1 MRKRIYALLLAVF
14 LAAGA
19 GVLPLQASA
28 APLPSGTVHT
38 GTRTTN
44 AGSRT
49 AHTGLRTAHTER
61 TMRMILTGEEST
73 QDQFDFSWIDLDPS
87 HYDSDA
93 QFANELLHEASLLG
107 RTKMAEALLQAAYEA
122 SPNPRFLTAETALL
136 QSQWRLSV
144 EYKLDADTDEILEY
158 TEHEYDDAGDE
169 VISRRY
175 EASKN
180 WEPAYQ
186 VYPDGTPVP
195 EYVLTELVSM
205 EYDSGHLLL
214 LRSGVKG
221 WQDSGLIT
229 PEEMEKRLE
238 EGLTDHQDRYVY
250 NKTGTPAEQY
260 YRQADQEFLVR
271 TWEYDESGRLL
282 LQENQFW
289 AGEKGVHTENEYDED
304 GSLAYT
310 TYFDADDHEISY
322 EVFFYDS
329 YGLLAEKEHYTGEI
343 LLSQT
348 EYTYDDNGVLQE
360 SVWTALTPDGEEAAY
375 RLCTYDESGN
385 LLNQLSEDD
394 RTQEM
399 NESAFEYEYDD
410 EGLLTRKQEFSYDAD
425 GNEQPA
431 DPYSV
436 YEYVFFELPERQ
448 DPLPEDASSEGA
460 ETEDEA
466 SGAEKENDAPGTQ
479 EVENASG
486 TKDAENTSGIQVTE
500 DGEYTDKD
508 HVALYIHTYGHLPSN
523 YITKKEANALGW
535 PDEGYLKTVAPGK
548 SIGGDTFGNYE
559 GILPKKKGRKYY
571 ECDIDFGGKSRNAKR
586 IVFSNDGL
594 IFYTEDHY
602 ESFEQLYGGE

>member
-38 GTRTTN
+38 GTRTAN

-49 AHTGLRTAHTER
+49 ANTER
-61 TMRMILTGEEST
+61 TMRMILAGEEST

-229 PEEMEKRLE
+229 PEEMEKRLAD
-238 EGLTDHQDRYVY
+238 GLTNHQDRYVY

-310 TYFDADDHEISY
+310 TYFDADDHETSY
-322 EVFFYDS
+322 EVFFYNS

-348 EYTYDDNGVLQE
+348 EYTYDDYGVLQE

-385 LLNQLSEDD
+385 LLNQLFEDD

-431 DPYSV
+431 DSCSV

-448 DPLPEDASSEGA
+448 DMPLEDASK
-460 ETEDEA
+460 EA
-466 SGAEKENDAPGTQ
+466 ENDPASENEETDAAP
-479 EVENASG
+479 
-486 TKDAENTSGIQVTE
+486 GIQVTE